1 MERAR
6 ADDYFDY
13 LLLLYTSDVI
23 LKHVSSERFLFVR
36 LIPNPLAIRAEG
48 ETEITGAGT
57 MSIRVRG

>member
-1 MERAR
+1 MERTR

-13 LLLLYTSDVI
+13 LLLLYANDEI
-23 LKHVSSERFLFVR
+23 LKYVSSERFRFVR
-36 LIPNPLAIRAEG
+36 LVPNPLAIRAEG